1 MNQNKE
7 PQPPSERYQK
17 IQEFS
22 ERRALV
28 IAVIEVLKSKRR
40 FLILTLFLALSGTL
54 FGHYFQETTY
64 TSSATLFVQT
74 LEDPTAADYLLNQ
87 QFGRTNKAERV
98 DTYMRFLSSDAFF
111 LNVAQKLKFNDAFKA
126 LDLTMPHSQS
136 ALNVEVWKDRI
147 NSILGQGD
155 HVTKTTT
162 VQNTN
167 DLAITL
173 KQLTAYETDY
183 SHFIYIK
190 TTSLDPSTSKVIAN
204 VIAEEFVNVTNGR
217 GIQEIE
223 QIKDFVGGKIKE
235 IEERLKINEQQLVD
249 FKKKHNVISTDKTSA
264 LLAERYTEH
273 TTGLEALKMQYEE
286 NQKLISFFEKGQQAS
301 NSESAAV
308 TGTSYGPDGTRTYGA
323 KETAMVLFRKLEQ
336 LKRQKSVILAQDD
349 KSQEW
354 RLPEVDREIEK
365 TSQAFQAFVKKA
377 GDKNIFLYLSPQKI
391 IQRINELKEESEVL
405 RTKIAS
411 HQKLQESL
419 QAQIET
425 IPSLAQKQLV
435 LENALRVDTDNYT
448 NLKNKLTELEIQ
460 KISQKKEI
468 RIDQAAQLPGPSAKG
483 NIVLKILFSSLVSI
497 LLGISIIVGI
507 ESIDPSIKHRSDL
520 TDCGIEFIGE
530 VPLLNFNQPKGL
542 KKGFGGTSQI
552 ISYEN
557 PESLEAMSFKYI
569 RARMESYR
577 YKFKKDHLVISVS
590 SGSVNDGKSL
600 MAANLSTTLAQ
611 LNRSVLLIDCDLR
624 RPSQNAYF
632 DTNPT
637 YGLVDLL
644 NMTQDLSSVLVKNLR
659 PSLDYIPAGFCHK
672 NSTEY
677 ISSEKFRVL
686 INHLKNEYD
695 YIVIDTPPVFAA
707 VDASIIAN
715 YSDIP
720 ILIANFRET
729 KKYNLS
735 EAYNQI
741 LQISYKRVYGIINK
755 AILSSARF
763 HYYGYHN
770 ISSKTDDVS
779 VESAPTAKESS
790 SEIDQF
796 LKNIKK
802 KSG

>member
-1 MNQNKE
+1 
-7 PQPPSERYQK
+7 
-17 IQEFS
+17 
-22 ERRALV
+22 
-28 IAVIEVLKSKRR
+28 
-40 FLILTLFLALSGTL
+40 
-54 FGHYFQETTY
+54 
-64 TSSATLFVQT
+64 
-74 LEDPTAADYLLNQ
+74 
-87 QFGRTNKAERV
+87 
-98 DTYMRFLSSDAFF
+98 
-111 LNVAQKLKFNDAFKA
+111 
-126 LDLTMPHSQS
+126 
-136 ALNVEVWKDRI
+136 
-147 NSILGQGD
+147 
-155 HVTKTTT
+155 
-162 VQNTN
+162 
-167 DLAITL
+167 
-173 KQLTAYETDY
+173 
-183 SHFIYIK
+183 
-190 TTSLDPSTSKVIAN
+190 
-204 VIAEEFVNVTNGR
+204 
-217 GIQEIE
+217 
-223 QIKDFVGGKIKE
+223 
-235 IEERLKINEQQLVD
+235 
-249 FKKKHNVISTDKTSA
+249 
-264 LLAERYTEH
+264 
-273 TTGLEALKMQYEE
+273 
-286 NQKLISFFEKGQQAS
+286 
-301 NSESAAV
+301 
-308 TGTSYGPDGTRTYGA
+308 
-323 KETAMVLFRKLEQ
+323 
-336 LKRQKSVILAQDD
+336 
-349 KSQEW
+349 
-354 RLPEVDREIEK
+354 
-365 TSQAFQAFVKKA
+365 
-377 GDKNIFLYLSPQKI
+377 
-391 IQRINELKEESEVL
+391 
-405 RTKIAS
+405 
-411 HQKLQESL
+411 
-419 QAQIET
+419 
-425 IPSLAQKQLV
+425 
-435 LENALRVDTDNYT
+435 
-448 NLKNKLTELEIQ
+448 
-460 KISQKKEI
+460 
-468 RIDQAAQLPGPSAKG
+468 
-483 NIVLKILFSSLVSI
+483 
-497 LLGISIIVGI
+497 
-507 ESIDPSIKHRSDL
+507 
-520 TDCGIEFIGE
+520 
-530 VPLLNFNQPKGL
+530 
-542 KKGFGGTSQI
+542 
-552 ISYEN
+552 
-557 PESLEAMSFKYI
+557 
-569 RARMESYR
+569 MESYR